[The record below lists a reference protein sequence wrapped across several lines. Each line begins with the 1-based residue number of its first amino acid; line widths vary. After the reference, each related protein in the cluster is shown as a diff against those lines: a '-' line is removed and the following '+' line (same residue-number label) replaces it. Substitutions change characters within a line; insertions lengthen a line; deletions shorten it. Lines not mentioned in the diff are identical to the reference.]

1 MRKIDP
7 KRNKEEQER
16 PWEATMVSEVRNGGD
31 LDQVGGSESRQK
43 WMDWWW
49 DARGRC
55 GREE

>member
-16 PWEATMVSEVRNGGD
+16 RLEATMVFEVGNGGD
-31 LDQVGGSESRQK
+31 LDKVGGSEGRQK

-49 DARGRC
+49 DEHGGC